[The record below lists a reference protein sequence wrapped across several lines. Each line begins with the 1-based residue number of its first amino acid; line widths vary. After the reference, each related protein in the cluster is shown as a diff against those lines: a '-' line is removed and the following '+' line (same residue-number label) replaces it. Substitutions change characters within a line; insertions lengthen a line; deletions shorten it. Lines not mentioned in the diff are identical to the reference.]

1 MTKKKKVMIQT
12 EIEFDSK
19 SQFIQLFIQQLS
31 GIIND
36 ACTQPEK
43 FFHCDDCGN
52 DHNDILIQCKTLKN
66 VGRDQ

>member
-1 MTKKKKVMIQT
+1 MTKKKKVIIQT

-43 FFHCDDCGN
+43 FFQCDDCGI
-52 DHNDILIQCKTLKN
+52 DHNDILIQCKTIKN